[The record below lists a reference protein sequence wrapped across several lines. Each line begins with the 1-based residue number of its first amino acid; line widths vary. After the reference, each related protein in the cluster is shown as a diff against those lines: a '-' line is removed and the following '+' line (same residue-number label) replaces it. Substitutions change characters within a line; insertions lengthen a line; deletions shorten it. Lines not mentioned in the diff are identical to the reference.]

1 MSVAFD
7 YIQTF
12 YVDKNRVND
21 ATDILITSVELFF
34 KTAPEQGNQGVTV
47 WLCETSGDLPMPA
60 MRLKKSV
67 SHLTKE
73 LVNTDELA
81 QAGTLF
87 TFEDP
92 IVVRTGTKYGVVVK
106 FNSDGY
112 ALWTNKKGDALL
124 DLQGKT
130 NNPSAGSTA
139 NFEGS
144 LYTRTNSDIQNELSE
159 EDLKFR
165 INVAK
170 FKSTTSTI
178 NLVNRDYEFFT
189 ASNRTGAFTVGEWV
203 YKNTSNA
210 AGTITT
216 SLTQN
221 YITGSGTALDS
232 HSAGDR
238 IVVSNGSVT
247 DVLTLISIANS
258 TYAEIDKN
266 PNIAGSFGYKVPPS
280 GKAVFQDIPNKEVI
294 LDLSNAANSTFLFE
308 AGDVLTGVQSGAT
321 ITINSVDHKTVD
333 LFNAKFRIGSP
344 SIATYD
350 LKYKF
355 ANTSDNI
362 ESSWTNFDLFQDSGY
377 RREASQKRILSRSAE
392 VVGSSLYGTRSKSS
406 VVQLDFTVNGSATN
420 LFQAPFLDGDELDMI
435 TSTFDINSTS
445 LDTRYGFTNYDTEVE
460 KNGLARCKYI
470 SKKVS
475 FAENRYAEDIDV
487 VIGAYRPYGTNIN
500 VYARIHNSQD
510 PEAFD
515 DKAWSPL
522 VLKSNAD
529 VYSVEDNTTDLKE
542 YSYGFPQYPDLS
554 ETISVDLTN
563 QGNSTVL
570 TVGDYSSDFPAGTVI
585 RLYDALLPDN
595 HEVFKVVSSNS
606 TSFTVNRDVDNVN
619 IPTNPSVDILKYK
632 TTAWN
637 NIANDNVVRYFT
649 STTNQEMDGFN
660 TMQIKVVLLSES
672 SHHVPK
678 VEQVQAIAVSA

>member
-34 KTAPEQGNQGVTV
+34 KTAPESGNQGVTV
-47 WLCETSGDLPMPA
+47 WLCETSGDAPVPA
-60 MRLKKSV
+60 MRLKKSI
-67 SHLTKE
+67 SSLTKA
-73 LVNTDELA
+73 LINTDELA
-81 QAGTLF
+81 QASTLF
-87 TFEDP
+87 TFSDP
-92 IVVRTGTKYGVVVK
+92 IVVRTGVKYGVVVK
-106 FNSDGY
+106 FDADGY
-112 ALWTNKKGDALL
+112 SLWTNKKGDALL

-139 NFEGS
+139 NFDGA
-144 LYTRTNSDIQNELSE
+144 LYARTNSDIQNELTE

-170 FKSTTSTI
+170 FKSTSSTI
-178 NLVNRDYEFFT
+178 NLINRDYEFLT
-189 ASNRTGAFTVGEWV
+189 ASSRTGAFTVGEWA
-203 YKNTSNA
+203 YKNSANV
-210 AGTITT
+210 GNITT
-216 SLTQN
+216 SLTVN
-221 YITGSGTALDS
+221 YITGTGLDS
-232 HSAGDR
+232 HTAGDR

-247 DVLTLISIANS
+247 DVLTLVSIANS
-258 TYAEIDKN
+258 TYAEVDKN
-266 PNIAGSFGYKVPPS
+266 PNIAGTFGYKVPPS
-280 GKAVFQDIPNKEVI
+280 GRVAFQDIPNKEVI
-294 LDLSNAANSTFLFE
+294 LDESNAANATFLFE
-308 AGDVLTGVQSGAT
+308 AGDVITGVQSGAT
-321 ITINSVDHKTVD
+321 VTINSVDHKNVD

-344 SIATYD
+344 SIATHT
-350 LKYKF
+350 LKYRF
-355 ANTSDNI
+355 ANTNNNI
-362 ESSWTNFDLFQDSGY
+362 ESSWTNFDLFQDNGY
-377 RREASQKRILSRSAE
+377 RREAVQKRIMSRSSE
-392 VVGSSLYGTRSKSS
+392 VVGSTLYGTRNKSA
-406 VVQLDFTVNGSATN
+406 VVQLDFTINGSATN

-435 TSTFDINSTS
+435 TSTYDINSSS
-445 LDTRYGFTNYDTEVE
+445 LTTRYGFTNYDSEVE
-460 KNGLARCKYI
+460 KNGLARSKYI

-529 VYSVEDNTTDLKE
+529 VYSVEENVTDLKE
-542 YSYGFPQYPDLS
+542 YSYGFPQYPEIS

-563 QGNSTVL
+563 QSNSTVL
-570 TVGDYSSDFPAGTVI
+570 TVGDYSSDFPAGTMI

-619 IPTNPSVDILKYK
+619 IPANPAVDILKYK

>member
-34 KTAPEQGNQGVTV
+34 KTAPESGNQGVTV
-47 WLCETSGDLPMPA
+47 WLCETSGDVPVPA
-60 MRLKKSV
+60 MRLKKSI
-67 SHLTKE
+67 STLTKA
-73 LVNTDELA
+73 LINTDELA
-81 QAGTLF
+81 QASTLF
-87 TFEDP
+87 TFVDP
-92 IVVRTGTKYGVVVK
+92 IVVRTGVKYGVVVK
-106 FNSDGY
+106 FDDDGY
-112 ALWTNKKGDALL
+112 SLWTNKKGDALL

-139 NFEGS
+139 NFDGA
-144 LYTRTNSDIQNELSE
+144 LYARTNSDVENELTE

-170 FKSTTSTI
+170 FKTTTSTI
-178 NLVNRDYEFFT
+178 NLINRDYEFLT
-189 ASNRTGAFTVGEWV
+189 ARSRTGAFTVGEWA
-203 YKNTSNA
+203 YKNA
-210 AGTITT
+210 ANTGTITT

-221 YITGSGTALDS
+221 YITGTGLDS
-232 HSAGDR
+232 HTAGDR

-258 TYAEIDKN
+258 TYAEVDKN
-266 PNIAGSFGYKVPPS
+266 PNIAGTYGYRVPPS
-280 GKAVFQDIPNKEVI
+280 GKVVFQDIPNKEII
-294 LDLSNAANSTFLFE
+294 LDESNAANATFLFE
-308 AGDVLTGVQSGAT
+308 AGDIITGIQSGAT
-321 ITINSVDHKTVD
+321 VTINSVDHKNVD

-344 SIATYD
+344 SIATHA
-350 LKYKF
+350 LKYRF

-362 ESSWTNFDLFQDSGY
+362 ESSWTNFDLFQDNGY
-377 RREASQKRILSRSAE
+377 RREAAQKRIMSRSSE
-392 VVGSSLYGTRSKSS
+392 VVGSTLYGTRNKSA
-406 VVQLDFTVNGSATN
+406 VVQLDFTINGSATN

-435 TSTFDINSTS
+435 TSTFDINSSSTT
-445 LDTRYGFTNYDTEVE
+445 TRYGFTNYDSEVE
-460 KNGLARCKYI
+460 KNGLARSKYI

-510 PEAFD
+510 SEAFD
-515 DKAWSPL
+515 DKAWSLL

-529 VYSVEDNTTDLKE
+529 VYSVEENVTDLKE
-542 YSYGFPQYPDLS
+542 YSYGFPQYPEIS
-554 ETISVDLTN
+554 ETISVDLTK

-606 TSFTVNRDVDNVN
+606 TSFTVNRNVDNVN
-619 IPTNPSVDILKYK
+619 IPTNPAVDILKYK
-632 TTAWN
+632 TVAWN

-678 VEQVQAIAVSA
+678 VEQVQAIAVSS